1 MKIKIYMEKRFLIFI
16 SLLLL
21 SSLTFLNEVKAD
33 VPIVLKIEVDEEDE
47 HKLVITVRHGNP
59 TLIHYVNEIQIELDG
74 ELTKLTDL
82 DPQSDVEFIEE
93 YDIDSEVEN
102 VRVRVKC
109 IVHGW
114 SSWGSYE
121 IKKDAGNMG
130 IPGFPLESV
139 IIGFLVFS
147 VISLTLR
154 IRYR

>member
-1 MKIKIYMEKRFLIFI
+1 MFT

-21 SSLTFLNEVKAD
+21 SSLTFLIEVKAD

-74 ELTKLTDL
+74 ELSKLTDL
-82 DPQSDVEFIEE
+82 DPQSEVEFIEE
-93 YDIDSEVEN
+93 YNIDSEVEN

-109 IVHGW
+109 NVHGW
-114 SSWGSYE
+114 SSWENYE
-121 IKKDAGNMG
+121 IKNDAGKKG

-139 IIGFLVFS
+139 IIGLLAFS
-147 VISLTLR
+147 VISITLR

>member
-1 MKIKIYMEKRFLIFI
+1 MEKRFLILI

-21 SSLTFLNEVKAD
+21 SSLTFFIEVEAD
-33 VPIVLKIEVDEEDE
+33 VPIVLKIEVDEEDD
-47 HKLVITVRHGNP
+47 HKLVIIVRHGNP

-114 SSWGSYE
+114 SSWESYE
-121 IKKDAGNMG
+121 IKNDAGNKG
-130 IPGFPLESV
+130 ISGFPLESV
-139 IIGFLVFS
+139 ILGFLAFS
-147 VISLTLR
+147 VISIALGLR
-154 IRYR
+154 NR

>member
-1 MKIKIYMEKRFLIFI
+1 MFI

-21 SSLTFLNEVKAD
+21 SSLTFLIEVKAD
-33 VPIVLKIEVDEEDE
+33 VPIVLKIEVDEEDDQ
-47 HKLVITVRHGNP
+47 KLVITVRHGNP

-74 ELTKLTDL
+74 KLTKLTDL
-82 DPQSDVEFIEE
+82 DPQSDVEFFEE

-114 SSWGSYE
+114 SNWESYE
-121 IKKDAGNMG
+121 IKKDAGNKG

-139 IIGFLVFS
+139 ILGFLAFS
-147 VISLTLR
+147 VISITLGLR
-154 IRYR
+154 NR